1 MFYRENGQFKTSYRS
16 DQQIFPILQDRI
28 AIGYLLLAAFVLVPI
43 MSLLPMKGHS
53 LLYFLGFVVGVAT
66 VAGFRWYG
74 WRRGLG
80 LALAIGLLTFLQSFL
95 ATDYMLR
102 AILIPFLIFS
112 LAAVGVNILVG
123 YCGQISLGSG
133 AFMAVGAYGAYNF
146 FVRIPGMPLIPAL
159 ILGGLC
165 AMLFGI
171 LFGLPSLRVKGLYL
185 AVTTLA
191 AQFFSDWMFLRIKWF
206 TMDTPSGSVSVSNL
220 QVFGLPIESALSKYL
235 FCLAIVVVITLL
247 AKNLVRSAIGREW
260 MAIRDMDVAAAVI
273 GIRPMYAKLSA
284 FAVSSFIIGIAGG
297 LWAFIY
303 LGAWEPAAFSV
314 DYSFRLLFMVIIGG
328 MGAIMG
334 SFFGAAFIVVLPIVL
349 SQLLPVLAGG
359 LGISISTAGISHA
372 ELMIFGGLIV
382 WFLIVEPHGL
392 AKLWAVGKQKLR
404 LWPFPH

>member
-1 MFYRENGQFKTSYRS
+1 MFYRENGQFKTSYTA
-16 DQQIFPILQDRI
+16 DQQIFPIVQDRI
-28 AIGYLLLAAFVLVPI
+28 AILLLLLVAFVVVP
-43 MSLLPMKGHS
+43 MFAS
-53 LLYFLGFVVGVAT
+53 
-66 VAGFRWYG
+66 
-74 WRRGLG
+74 
-80 LALAIGLLTFLQSFL
+80 
-95 ATDYMLR
+95 DYVFR
-102 AILIPFLIFS
+102 AILIPFLIMA
-112 LAAVGVNILVG
+112 LAALGVNVLVG

-165 AMLFGI
+165 ATLFGI

-185 AVTTLA
+185 AVATLA
-191 AQFFSDWMFLRIKWF
+191 AQFFSDWMFLRIQWL
-206 TMDTPSGSVSVSNL
+206 THDSSSGSVSVSGL
-220 QVFGLPIESALSKYL
+220 QVLGLSIDSAQSKYW
-235 FCLAIVVVITLL
+235 FCLGVLVVIALL
-247 AKNLVRSAIGREW
+247 AKNLVRGAIGREW

-284 FAVSSFIIGIAGG
+284 FAVSSFIVGVAGA

-314 DYSFRLLFMVIIGG
+314 DLSFRLLFMVIIGG
-328 MGAIMG
+328 LGSIMG
-334 SFFGAAFIVVLPIVL
+334 GFFGAAFIVVLPI
-349 SQLLPVLAGG
+349 LLNQFLPALAHLVG
-359 LGISISTAGISHA
+359 LEISTAGISHA

-392 AKLWAVGKQKLR
+392 AKLWSIGKQKMR

>member
-1 MFYRENGQFKTSYRS
+1 MFYRENGQFKTNYRD

-28 AIGYLLLAAFVLVPI
+28 AIGLLLAVAFVAVP
-43 MSLLPMKGHS
+43 M
-53 LLYFLGFVVGVAT
+53 
-66 VAGFRWYG
+66 
-74 WRRGLG
+74 
-80 LALAIGLLTFLQSFL
+80 LAS
-95 ATDYMLR
+95 DYLFR
-102 AILIPFLIFS
+102 AILIPFVIMS
-112 LAAVGVNILVG
+112 LAALGVNILVG

-133 AFMAVGAYGAYNF
+133 AFMAVGAYGAYNI
-146 FVRIPGMPLIPAL
+146 FVRLPGMPLIPAL

-165 AMLFGI
+165 ATAFGI

-185 AVTTLA
+185 AVATLA

-206 TMDTPSGSVSVSNL
+206 TLDTPSGSVSVSNL
-220 QVFGLPIESALSKYL
+220 QVFGMPIESAVSRYLLCLSL
-235 FCLAIVVVITLL
+235 LLVIGVM

-284 FAVSSFIIGIAGG
+284 FAVSSFIIGVAGG

-314 DYSFRLLFMVIIGG
+314 DQSFRLLFMVIIGG
-328 MGAIMG
+328 LGSIMG
-334 SFFGAAFIVVLPIVL
+334 SFFGAAFIVVLPIAL
-349 SQLLPVLAGG
+349 NQFLPFFSG
-359 LGISISTAGISHA
+359 LFGIEISTAGVSHA

-392 AKLWAVGKQKLR
+392 AKLWSMGKQKMR